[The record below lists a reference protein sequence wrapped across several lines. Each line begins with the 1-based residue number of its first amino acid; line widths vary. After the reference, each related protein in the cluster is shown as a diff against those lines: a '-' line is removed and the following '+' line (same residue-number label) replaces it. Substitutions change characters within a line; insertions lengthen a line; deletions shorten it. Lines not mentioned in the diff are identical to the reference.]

1 MTRVANVKGSALDAR
16 VRWVKT
22 EKGEESLKALFSRLA
37 PEHRE
42 ICAGVILPS
51 SWYPFATFV
60 HVNEVIDATFGKG
73 DLALVPEIARF
84 AADYNLPTLYK
95 FFYSVS
101 SVSFI
106 LGMASRLWRMNY
118 DAGELRVVQG
128 TNEATM
134 LIEGWPDPHRA
145 HCLSVLGWAA
155 RSAELSGG
163 KDVTTAMPRC
173 RANGDA
179 ACELHLRWK

>member
-1 MTRVANVKGSALDAR
+1 MASVKGSALDAR
-16 VRWVKT
+16 ILWVKT
-22 EKGEESLKALFSRLA
+22 QKGEESLKALLSRLS
-37 PEHRE
+37 PEDRE
-42 ICAGVILPS
+42 ICGGVILPS
-51 SWYPFATFV
+51 HWYPFATFV

-84 AADYNLPTLYK
+84 AAGHNLPTLYR

-101 SVSFI
+101 SVGFI
-106 LGMASRLWRMNY
+106 LSMASRLWRMNY

-128 TNEATM
+128 TNSATIF
-134 LIEGWPDPHRA
+134 IEDWPEPHRA

-163 KDVTTAMPRC
+163 KDVVAEMPHC
-173 RANGDA
+173 RASGDA
-179 ACELHLRWK
+179 DCELVLRWN